1 MVCEKLKLNG
11 FVSSRTIVEYTHP
24 MQTQN
29 WNNVRCGFVFFF
41 SVFFF
46 LSFFFRLFVLIL
58 FFLFLVVFTNK
69 ASLP

>member
-41 SVFFF
+41 FCLFFF
-46 LSFFFRLFVLIL
+46 CLFFSAICSHSIL
-58 FFLFLVVFTNK
+58 FIL
-69 ASLP
+69 SGIY